1 MKNQVLKTG
10 AFALAFIVVI
20 ITGAKPGAYAQ
31 EKKEVKKTIVITN
44 SDTIINGRNLKQVS
58 RAERKKLLKDL
69 DAKKRVEVQAFD
81 KGPGNMQVIIRKQKD
96 GEPEEVIVKNLGG
109 KRAFVWKD
117 GEMQSFGPNA
127 PLPPQF
133 KLEMDTLMFKMYGD
147 SAFKQM
153 RIRMKNLDTLMQKHF
168 NAAADLEFFVH
179 PPDAP
184 RAPMSPKVRI
194 MGRGMFENE
203 KNAQSFSY
211 SNVDKDGISNNL
223 NIRLG
228 EAAKDALTKITGS
241 TTAKT
246 DLNVQDLNIFP
257 SFSVGKLNLAFSL
270 KTKGALEVKLLDR
283 DLNSVFTDKPGAFN
297 ETYYKA
303 IDMPKNGIYYI
314 AVMQNG
320 NWFVKKMIKE

>member
-10 AFALAFIVVI
+10 AFALAFVVVI

-31 EKKEVKKTIVITN
+31 EKKEVKQTIIITN
-44 SDTIINGRNLKQVS
+44 SDTIINGKNLKQVS

-109 KRAFVWKD
+109 ARGFVWKD
-117 GEMQSFGPNA
+117 DELQSFGPND

-133 KLEMDTLMFKMYGD
+133 KLEMDTLMFKMDGD
-147 SAFKQM
+147 SAFKQL

-168 NAAADLEFFVH
+168 NAAADLQFFVH
-179 PPDAP
+179 PPNAP
-184 RAPMSPKVRI
+184 RAPMSPKLRI

-203 KNAQSFSY
+203 QNAQSFNY
-211 SNVDKDGISNNL
+211 ANVDKDGISNNL

-270 KTKGALEVKLLDR
+270 KTKGAVEVKLLDR
-283 DLNSVFTDKPGAFN
+283 DFNPVFTDKQNAFS

-303 IDMPKNGIYYI
+303 IDIPKNGIYYL
-314 AVMQNG
+314 AVVQNG